1 MQNNMFKKLSFVIRY
16 VADRFKSHEICDE
29 ASDNPFVFDSVSDWC
44 QTQEMCGKIFSGGLF
59 N

>member
-1 MQNNMFKKLSFVIRY
+1 MFKKLPFVIRY

-44 QTQEMCGKIFSGGLF
+44 QTQEMCGKVFSGGVF